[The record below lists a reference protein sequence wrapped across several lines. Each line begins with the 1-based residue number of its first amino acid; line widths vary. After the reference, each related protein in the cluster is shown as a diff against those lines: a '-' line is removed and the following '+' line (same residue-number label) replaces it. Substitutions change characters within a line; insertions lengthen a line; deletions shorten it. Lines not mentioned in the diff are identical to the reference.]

1 MTREVEEASD
11 EFQCAATAQAF
22 SRREAVRAE
31 AFERRYGHAYYTADA
46 LSRTA
51 HDPKLTP
58 VEALRIPVTQIVLH
72 EDMTDEEMADA
83 RPLSFDPST
92 DFEGFVR
99 YQLES
104 TTQHRLLHDP
114 AETAI
119 TVEALK
125 QRNPLE

>member
-1 MTREVEEASD
+1 MTREGEEASD
-11 EFQCAATAQAF
+11 EFQCEATAQAF

-31 AFERRYGHAYYTADA
+31 AFERKYGHAYYTSAS
-46 LSRTA
+46 LSRTSFDA
-51 HDPKLTP
+51 KQTPEDPS
-58 VEALRIPVTQIVLH
+58 RILVTQIVLH
-72 EDMTDEEMADA
+72 EDMTDEEMAEA
-83 RPLSFDPST
+83 RPATFDPST

-99 YQLES
+99 YQLDS

>member
-11 EFQCAATAQAF
+11 EFQCEATAQAF

-31 AFERRYGHAYYTADA
+31 AFERKYGHAYYT
-46 LSRTA
+46 
-51 HDPKLTP
+51 P
-58 VEALRIPVTQIVLH
+58 VGALRIPVTQIVLH
-72 EDMTDEEMADA
+72 EDMTDEEMAEA
-83 RPLSFDPST
+83 RPATFDPST

-104 TTQHRLLHDP
+104 ATQNRLLHDP
-114 AETAI
+114 AEIAI

>member
-1 MTREVEEASD
+1 MTREIEEASD
-11 EFQCAATAQAF
+11 EFQCEATAQAF

-31 AFERRYGHAYYTADA
+31 AFERKYGHAYYTGSS
-46 LSRTA
+46 LSKTS

-58 VEALRIPVTQIVLH
+58 VDASRIPVTQIVLH
-72 EDMTDEEMADA
+72 EDMTDDEMAEA
-83 RPLSFDPST
+83 RPVTFDPST

-104 TTQHRLLHDP
+104 TTQNRLLHDP

>member
-11 EFQCAATAQAF
+11 EFQCESTAQAF

-58 VEALRIPVTQIVLH
+58 VGSLQIPVMLLVLNV
-72 EDMTDEEMADA
+72 DMTDD
-83 RPLSFDPST
+83 
-92 DFEGFVR
+92 
-99 YQLES
+99 
-104 TTQHRLLHDP
+104 
-114 AETAI
+114 
-119 TVEALK
+119 
-125 QRNPLE
+125 